1 VTLARGLNILV
12 TAEGVET
19 PEQFERLK
27 ALGVDFAQGY
37 LLGRPLP
44 IGELGDQTL
53 TVASPQVDAN
63 AA

>member
-1 VTLARGLNILV
+1 VTLARGLDILV
-12 TAEGVET
+12 TAEGIET

-44 IGELGDQTL
+44 IGELEPET
-53 TVASPQVDAN
+53 TTYASLSVDAN